1 MFFDIVFY
9 LVLLLSSYS
18 VRFLNFRFLLSRR
31 IISGLIPLI
40 TYLIWLLFIQ
50 YYEQNNGYDLLNSY
64 FNLDGKIY
72 LIVSSVFFI
81 LSYI

>member
-31 IISGLIPLI
+31 TISGLIPLI

-50 YYEQNNGYDLLNSY
+50 YYEQNNGNDLLNAY

>member
-9 LVLLLSSYS
+9 LVLLLYSYS

-31 IISGLIPLI
+31 TISGLIPLI

-50 YYEQNNGYDLLNSY
+50 YYEQNNGNDLLNFY